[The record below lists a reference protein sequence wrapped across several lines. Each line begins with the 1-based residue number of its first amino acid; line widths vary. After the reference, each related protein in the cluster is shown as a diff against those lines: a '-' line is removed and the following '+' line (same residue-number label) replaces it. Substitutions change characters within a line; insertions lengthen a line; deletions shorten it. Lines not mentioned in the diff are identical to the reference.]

1 MKLKRTSFLACLAV
15 SFLMSGSLFAAKAQE
30 QPQEKPAPEA
40 AEPAKASPIG
50 MEKAR
55 AIALEKV
62 PGGEVISE
70 ELKRDNDLLVY
81 SFDIQEKGKKGAQ
94 GVLVGATS
102 GEVVSVKYK
111 SPSTLK
117 REAKAKRTRNP

>member
-1 MKLKRTSFLACLAV
+1 MKLKRTSLIACLA
-15 SFLMSGSLFAAKAQE
+15 SSLLMAGSLFAA
-30 QPQEKPAPEA
+30 QPQEEKPATDA

-62 PGGEVISE
+62 PGGEVAFE

-81 SFDIQEKGKKGAQ
+81 SFDILVKGKKGAQ

-111 SPSTLK
+111 SPSVLK
-117 REAKAKRTRNP
+117 REAKAKRTRNS

>member
-1 MKLKRTSFLACLAV
+1 MKLKQTSIIACLAT
-15 SFLMSGSLFAAKAQE
+15 SLLMAGSLFAA
-30 QPQEKPAPEA
+30 QPQEEKAMPDAAAPV
-40 AEPAKASPIG
+40 KAGPIG

-62 PGGEVISE
+62 PGEVASE

-81 SFDIQEKGKKGAQ
+81 SFDILIKGKKGAQ

-102 GEVVSVKYK
+102 GEVLSVKYK
-111 SPSTLK
+111 SPAALR
-117 REAKAKRTRNP
+117 REAKEKRIRNS